1 LQRNKDW
8 EALERMRTAGVI
20 LIGGQ
25 SKRMGRP
32 KATLPFGP
40 QTMLERIVERVQ
52 PAVDAVLVVAAVGQE
67 LPALSPHT
75 RLVYDEE
82 YDRGPLGGLAS
93 ALAALGPEKDAVFV
107 TACDSPFVLAGFAG
121 RLFELLGD
129 ADVSVPHVG
138 GRIHPL
144 TAVYRTSIL
153 PMVRDQLANSRL
165 RMIDLIARL
174 PTRRVSQEEL
184 VLADPRMQSLRN
196 VNTPEE
202 YELAVRDAG
211 LE

>member
-1 LQRNKDW
+1 
-8 EALERMRTAGVI
+8 MRTAGVI

-25 SKRMGRP
+25 SKRMGRS

-40 QTMLERIVERVQ
+40 QTMLERIVERIQ

-67 LPALSPHT
+67 LPVPLPHT

-93 ALAALGPEKDAVFV
+93 ALAALGSEVDAVFV
-107 TACDSPFVLAGFAG
+107 TACDSPFVMPGFAS

-153 PMVRDQLANSRL
+153 PVVRDQLAHSRL
-165 RMIDLIARL
+165 RMIDLIALL
-174 PTRRVSQEEL
+174 PTRRVVQDE
-184 VLADPRMQSLRN
+184 LADADPEMQSLRN
-196 VNTPEE
+196 VNTREE
-202 YELAVRDAG
+202 YELALADAG
-211 LE
+211 FE